1 MSNSYTHKYE
11 ILKTFKK
18 DERQNVLIG
27 SNKEV
32 IGEVVVINILHK
44 DKVSKILFKS
54 QFPKGLHN
62 LVHLEEEDND
72 LIVITEYKEGTP
84 LDSYLSY
91 FNTTVKHKINLA
103 YEYMTKIVKYDVF
116 TNPIKKILIDESQVN
131 IKNDELY
138 FSELLFLDDKF
149 EEPIDFD
156 IIASKIGDIIK
167 KMVFTNDPTED
178 KDNDLASKR
187 ILEFINKLKNGDH
200 TFNTIESIYDD
211 FRKIYIYDLFME
223 NEYRLDTE
231 DKEISEVER
240 KDNINVVS
248 LPNESLDT
256 AVIGSNETTEIE
268 ENNETDN
275 NELQV
280 DESIED
286 NISSSFD
293 VIESTSKDEDSFVMI
308 PSEILI
314 GNEKTSEEIED
325 YDDHK
330 KRPRYYIPIAVGAIL
345 VAVLLF
351 FALHKPVLNTFK
363 PQQKTPPA
371 KPDAYF
377 EYTEVTPD
385 TYYFEDKSRVFGEDN
400 KVAEIS
406 WAIYKGDKL
415 IHETSD
421 TTSLKIRF
429 ENEGEYKVV
438 IRIKDSYEN
447 TNDYSEIIYN
457 NEIEIDELKNDVGS
471 EEMLD
476 SLSLVYSNKSIVK
489 DYNAFRSGNY
499 SLKLGVEGKT
509 NSEKIIIDDIDTSDK
524 PTVSMWI
531 ASSSKEN
538 IKISIKGYRN
548 NKLGFQKN
556 ISFTPKE
563 LNAWEMVEI
572 SDTFK
577 NIDKIEITF
586 KDFTSPIWLD
596 DIEISSYK

>member
-1 MSNSYTHKYE
+1 MSNSYTDKYE

-27 SNKEV
+27 SNKEAND
-32 IGEVVVINILHK
+32 EVVVINILHK
-44 DKVSKILFKS
+44 DMVSKVLTKS
-54 QFPKGLHN
+54 HFPKGLHN

-103 YEYMTKIVKYDVF
+103 YEYMTKIVKYDIF

-138 FSELLFLDDKF
+138 FNELLFLDDKF
-149 EEPIDFD
+149 SEPTDFSV
-156 IIASKIGDIIK
+156 IASQIGDIIK

-187 ILEFINKLKNGDH
+187 ILKFIEKLKSGNH
-200 TFNTIESIYDD
+200 SFNTIEGVYND
-211 FRKIYIYDLFME
+211 FRKIYIYDLFMDDE
-223 NEYRLDTE
+223 F
-231 DKEISEVER
+231 
-240 KDNINVVS
+240 
-248 LPNESLDT
+248 SLDSQDEET
-256 AVIGSNETTEIE
+256 PEIESKDDIQEESSPKEDLDAAVIGYNEVAATEDDSE
-268 ENNETDN
+268 ANDTEP
-275 NELQV
+275 QV
-280 DESIED
+280 DESPQED
-286 NISSSFD
+286 IDDSIDEVEND
-293 VIESTSKDEDSFVMI
+293 STDEDSDPMH

-314 GNEKTSEEIED
+314 GNESIDEIQYYNEP
-325 YDDHK
+325 K
-330 KRPRYYIPIAVGAIL
+330 KSPKKLIAIAAGSIFIVI
-345 VAVLLF
+345 LLF
-351 FALHKPVLNTFK
+351 GLLYKPLSSTFT
-363 PQQKTPPA
+363 PQEKTPPT

-377 EYTEVTPD
+377 EYNEVSSD
-385 TYYFEDKSRVFGEDN
+385 TYYFKDKSRVFGEDN

-406 WAIYKGDKL
+406 WEIYKGDKL
-415 IHETSD
+415 IHETSAK
-421 TTSLKIRF
+421 TSLKVRF

-438 IRIKDSYEN
+438 VKIKDGYGN
-447 TNDYSEIIYN
+447 TDDYSEIIYN
-457 NEIEIDELKNDVGS
+457 NELAIDELKNNVSS
-471 EEMLD
+471 EEKLD
-476 SLSLVYSNKSIVK
+476 NFTLIYSNTSIVK

-509 NSEKIIIDDIDTSDK
+509 NSEKIVINNLDIRDK

-538 IKISIKGYRN
+538 VKISIKGYKN
-548 NKLGFQKN
+548 NTVMFQKN
-556 ISFTPKE
+556 LTFTPKE
-563 LNAWEMVEI
+563 INSWEMVEI
-572 SDTFK
+572 SDTAK

-596 DIEISSYK
+596 DISISSYK